1 MPDDR
6 SQSLEGFEGEQVLG
20 GDRASAWI
28 VKPAN
33 RPDGTTPAQG
43 MSRPAVTKALL
54 RKRRL
59 ALAR

>member
-6 SQSLEGFEGEQVLG
+6 SERLATEVQQVLG
-20 GDRASAWI
+20 EEWV

-33 RPDGTTPAQG
+33 TLDGTAPLQ
-43 MSRPAVTKALL
+43 SRRTSAVTKALL